1 LIQSYNPNRAAS
13 PSAQRVIEEV
23 VEDMD
28 QSFERNE
35 EIEEDEFEYSYDAD
49 QKEGGQKEKFSY
61 IDYTKLKF
69 DLLPSKEM

>member
-1 LIQSYNPNRAAS
+1 MIQSYNPNRAAS
-13 PSAQRVIEEV
+13 SSAQRVIEEV

-61 IDYTKLKF
+61 IDYTKL
-69 DLLPSKEM
+69 

>member
-1 LIQSYNPNRAAS
+1 MIQSYNPNRAAS

-61 IDYTKLKF
+61 ISLR
-69 DLLPSKEM
+69 

>member
-1 LIQSYNPNRAAS
+1 
-13 PSAQRVIEEV
+13 
-23 VEDMD
+23 MD